1 MKNKDKTSDAINK
14 IQDGIALLA
23 GIGII
28 VIGIAM
34 ILSHGEWEDGIWGG
48 GTVPQDATFGAD
60 FYTYIYNAARYAG
73 AKIDDYGSAIG
84 AAMSEFVK
92 LFGGVL
98 ILFGVTQVC
107 FFGKRITTFE
117 KTEKKTE
124 ALLTAP
130 YTFGSTT
137 ESTPTQDCTPARE
150 NENKQEDTGEEE
162 KPADTQ
168 SEKVSE

>member
-1 MKNKDKTSDAINK
+1 MKNNDKTLNTINK
-14 IQDGIALLA
+14 IWDAIALLA

-28 VIGIAM
+28 VMGVAM
-34 ILSHGEWEDGIWGG
+34 ILSHGEWMDRTWYEI
-48 GTVPQDATFGAD
+48 TAPEKASFGAD
-60 FYTYIYNAARYAG
+60 FYTYIYDAARYAG
-73 AKIDDYGSAIG
+73 VKIADYGSAICS
-84 AAMSEFVK
+84 AMSEFVK

-107 FFGKRITTFE
+107 FFGKKITTFE

-137 ESTPTQDCTPARE
+137 ESTPAQDSTPARE

-168 SEKVSE
+168 SEKESE

>member
-1 MKNKDKTSDAINK
+1 MKNNDKTLNTINK
-14 IQDGIALLA
+14 IWDAIALLA

-28 VIGIAM
+28 VMGIAM
-34 ILSHGEWEDGIWGG
+34 ILSHGEWEDGLWGG
-48 GTVPQDATFGAD
+48 GTLPKEATFGAD

-98 ILFGVTQVC
+98 ILLGVTQVC

-124 ALLTAP
+124 ALLTSP
-130 YTFGSTT
+130 YTFGSTA
-137 ESTPTQDCTPARE
+137 ENTPVQDCKPVRD
-150 NENKQEDTGEEE
+150 NEAKQVSCVEEE
-162 KPADTQ
+162 QPADTQ
-168 SEKVSE
+168 PEKVSE

>member
-1 MKNKDKTSDAINK
+1 MKNKDKTLNAINK
-14 IQDGIALLA
+14 IWDAIALLA

-28 VIGIAM
+28 VTGVTM
-34 ILSHGEWEDGIWGG
+34 ILSHSEWEDGLWGG
-48 GTVPQDATFGAD
+48 GTIPQDATFGAD

-73 AKIDDYGSAIG
+73 AKIDDYGSAMG

>member
-1 MKNKDKTSDAINK
+1 MKNNEKTLNTINK
-14 IQDGIALLA
+14 IWDAVALLA

-28 VIGIAM
+28 VMGVAM
-34 ILSHGEWEDGIWGG
+34 ILSHSEWMDRTWREI
-48 GTVPQDATFGAD
+48 TAPQKASFGAD
-60 FYTYIYNAARYAG
+60 FYTYIYDAARYAG
-73 AKIDDYGSAIG
+73 VKIADYGSAIG

-98 ILFGVTQVC
+98 ILLGVTQVC

-130 YTFGSTT
+130 YTFGSTA
-137 ESTPTQDCTPARE
+137 ENTPAQDCTPARE
-150 NENKQEDTGEEE
+150 DENNQENTVKEE

-168 SEKVSE
+168 PEQVSE

>member
-60 FYTYIYNAARYAG
+60 FYTYIYDAARYAG
-73 AKIDDYGSAIG
+73 VKIADYGSAICS
-84 AAMSEFVK
+84 AMSEFVK

-130 YTFGSTT
+130 YTFGSTA

-168 SEKVSE
+168 SEQVSE

>member
-1 MKNKDKTSDAINK
+1 MKNNDKTLNTINK
-14 IQDGIALLA
+14 IWDAIALLA

-28 VIGIAM
+28 VMGVAM

-60 FYTYIYNAARYAG
+60 FYTYIYDAARYAG
-73 AKIDDYGSAIG
+73 VKIADYGSAICS
-84 AAMSEFVK
+84 AMSEFVK

-130 YTFGSTT
+130 YTFGSTS

>member
-1 MKNKDKTSDAINK
+1 MKNNDKTLNTINK
-14 IQDGIALLA
+14 IWDAIALLA

-28 VIGIAM
+28 VMGVAM
-34 ILSHGEWEDGIWGG
+34 ILSHGEWEDGLWGG
-48 GTVPQDATFGAD
+48 GTLPKEATFGAD
-60 FYTYIYNAARYAG
+60 FYTYVYNAARYAG

-98 ILFGVTQVC
+98 ILLGVTQVC

-124 ALLTAP
+124 ALLT
-130 YTFGSTT
+130 YTFGSTA
-137 ESTPTQDCTPARE
+137 ENTPVQDCTPARE
-150 NENKQEDTGEEE
+150 NENNQEDTVKEE

-168 SEKVSE
+168 PEKVSE

>member
-60 FYTYIYNAARYAG
+60 FYTYIYDAARYAG
-73 AKIDDYGSAIG
+73 VKIADYGSAICS
-84 AAMSEFVK
+84 AMSEFVK